1 MIRHVLTISAVC
13 ALTFSMAQ
21 LAPDREAFELP
32 GDNTYPEGVAYA
44 EDIGAFF
51 VSGAG
56 SGAIY
61 RVDVATGE
69 VTTVLE
75 PGRAQFTTI
84 GLAVDGDTL
93 WVAGGMSGELLRF
106 DDIGA
111 ETFESGAGPSA
122 SFMAPYAE
130 STFLNDV
137 VVGPDGTVYVT
148 DSRQPFLFHLPPGE
162 TEFVPFVGF
171 VDTPLEYTEGFNA
184 NGIVMSEDGST
195 LLVIQ
200 ANVGRLFRIDVETE
214 EVTEVDLG
222 GTTLPGGDGMVLDG
236 RTLYVVQNGA
246 DQISVVELGE
256 DLSTG
261 TVERTITDDRLA
273 SSATAALVGD
283 RLLVTNAQFA
293 AMQTGPELPFEVL
306 VVPVE

>member
-1 MIRHVLTISAVC
+1 MTRHLLAFSLLCT
-13 ALTFSMAQ
+13 LTFTAAQ
-21 LAPDREAFELP
+21 IAPDRDAYELP
-32 GDNTYPEGVAYA
+32 GNDTYPEGIAYA

-61 RVDVATGE
+61 RVDIATGE
-69 VTTVLE
+69 ATTLLE
-75 PGRAQFTTI
+75 PGRAEFTTI

-93 WVAGGMSGELLRF
+93 WVAGGMAGELLRF

-111 ETFESGAGPSA
+111 ETFEPGTGPSA
-122 SFMAPYAE
+122 SFMGPYAE
-130 STFLNDV
+130 ATFLNDV

-148 DSRQPFLFHLPPGE
+148 DSRQPVLFHLPPGE
-162 TEFVPFVGF
+162 NEFVPFVEF
-171 VDTPLEYTEGFNA
+171 LDTPFEYTEGFNA
-184 NGIVMSEDGST
+184 NGIVMGEDGST

-200 ANVGRLFRIDVETE
+200 ANTGRLFRIDVETE

-222 GTTLPGGDGMVLDG
+222 GTTLPGGDGLVLDG
-236 RTLYVVQNGA
+236 QTLYVVQNGP
-246 DQISVVELGE
+246 DQISVVNLGD

-261 TVERTITDDRLA
+261 TVERTITDERLA

-283 RLLVTNAQFA
+283 QLLVTNAQFA

-306 VVPVE
+306 VLPVE